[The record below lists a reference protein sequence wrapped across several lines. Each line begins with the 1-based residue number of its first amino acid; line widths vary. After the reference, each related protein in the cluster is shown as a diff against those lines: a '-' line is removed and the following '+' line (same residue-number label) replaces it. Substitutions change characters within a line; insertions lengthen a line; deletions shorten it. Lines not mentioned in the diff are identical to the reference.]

1 MTDRAVLVIGA
12 DGLPQQLQSADRIVV
27 PISANDIRNYTNGE
41 GSAAIVIGAPVYT
54 SAADTVKLAKANA
67 KATSGVVGL
76 GYDATTAFSAL
87 GNIQCSGVITATTA
101 QWDAVITGGSGG
113 LTFNTL
119 YFLDPAAFGKLTA
132 TPPTTVGQCNVLIGR
147 GLSATEMQLILNQ
160 PILL

>member
-41 GSAAIVIGAPVYT
+41 SSAAIVICAPVYS

-67 KATSGVVGL
+67 KATSGVIGL
-76 GYDATTAFSAL
+76 GYDSTTAFGAL
-87 GNIQCSGVITATTA
+87 GNIQCDGVLVATTG

-113 LTFNTL
+113 LTFNSL
-119 YFLDPAAFGKLTA
+119 YFLDPAAFGKLTV
-132 TPPTTVGQCNVLIGR
+132 TPPVTVGQCNVLIGR
-147 GLSATEMQLILNQ
+147 GLSTTEMQLLLRD